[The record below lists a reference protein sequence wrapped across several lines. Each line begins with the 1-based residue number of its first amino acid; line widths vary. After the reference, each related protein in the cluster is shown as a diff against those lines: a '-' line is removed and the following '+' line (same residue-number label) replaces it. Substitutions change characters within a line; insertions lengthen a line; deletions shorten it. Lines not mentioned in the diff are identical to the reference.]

1 MLLEVLTDNRWH
13 RKESLKQRLMLNEF
27 QFSELIA
34 FLSEYDFVKFDST
47 SDNVKIKSTLQKLL
61 SQTVIQHLTIT
72 NLVVQSTSC
81 LKTFFEDDRSLSE
94 FWKMDIK
101 TRKSIWGETF
111 DVERTSQSFN
121 EELISPT
128 DLDVH

>member
-1 MLLEVLTDNRWH
+1 MSKIGMLLEVLTDNRWH

-61 SQTVIQHLTIT
+61 SQTVI
-72 NLVVQSTSC
+72 
-81 LKTFFEDDRSLSE
+81 
-94 FWKMDIK
+94 
-101 TRKSIWGETF
+101 
-111 DVERTSQSFN
+111 
-121 EELISPT
+121 
-128 DLDVH
+128 